1 MSAISDEE
9 VLNLAKLSGL
19 ELSEKELPEF
29 KEYLETVLEYV
40 DKLQALDLSDYEP
53 TYQVTGLTNVF
64 REDEVEE
71 PKISRDELVK
81 NIKTFKDGYIE
92 VPRIIE

>member
-9 VLNLAKLSGL
+9 VLSLAKLSGL
-19 ELSEKELPEF
+19 ELSQQEIVEYR
-29 KEYLETVLEYV
+29 EYLETVLEYV

-64 REDEVEE
+64 REDVVEE
-71 PKISRDELVK
+71 PQIPRSRLTA
-81 NIKTFKDGYIE
+81 NIKTSKK
-92 VPRIIE
+92 IISRCRG